1 MGRQNIYQMSFA
13 SIYPLYLAKVEKKW
27 RSQVELDEIII
38 WLTGYSQA
46 RLIAQIED
54 QVDLEAF
61 FSQAP
66 QLNPLRFLITGVI
79 CGVRVEEIKEPLM
92 REIRYLDKLVDELAK
107 GKKMEK
113 ILRQA
118 KQEPDQ

>member
-1 MGRQNIYQMSFA
+1 MLIVGRQNIYQMSFA

-46 RLIAQIED
+46 GLIAQIED

-66 QLNPLRFLITGVI
+66 QLNPLRFLIMI
-79 CGVRVEEIKEPLM
+79 WHLI
-92 REIRYLDKLVDELAK
+92 
-107 GKKMEK
+107 
-113 ILRQA
+113 
-118 KQEPDQ
+118 